1 VAHPAALGE
10 SWPVASHTSSR
21 ASPSSTS
28 SVRGRGIRAGVR
40 EILRVAR
47 AATPTHGHLR
57 ARLAFLTVATLILD
71 AVASVLI
78 FFFERHA
85 PGTQITTFGDSLFW
99 TSTQLLTV
107 SSQLPNPIST
117 PARVLDVF
125 LQAYAISVVGVLAGS
140 FGAFFH
146 RRGMERDPIERPASS

>member
-1 VAHPAALGE
+1 MGLSDRPDRDNRRVPEL
-10 SWPVASHTSSR
+10 V
-21 ASPSSTS
+21 
-28 SVRGRGIRAGVR
+28 RAGAR
-40 EILRVAR
+40 EVLKVAR
-47 AATPTHGHLR
+47 AATPTHQHLR
-57 ARLAFLTVATLILD
+57 SRLLILFVATVVLD

-78 FFFERHA
+78 LTFERHA
-85 PGTQITTFGDSLFW
+85 DRTEITNLGDSVFW

-125 LQAYAISVVGVLAGS
+125 LQGYAISGVAILAGA

-146 RRGMERDPIERPASS
+146 RRGMERNPPNHLQDARGAD